1 MSMNVREPLP
11 QHLDPPGAASLLAN
25 LGFIAC
31 SDLPDRPGPAYLL
44 VAFRPEPTL
53 RHYDPELVSYW
64 VTLAGRGAQR
74 VLTRETEL
82 PVDTEFTWGLIRI
95 VDRLKVSNEYLT
107 FGGHLAAA
115 SIQDT
120 TIAVFT
126 SPTPLLRRG
135 GHSQGWDHGAES
147 VGAFF
152 ARLQVAVDYTP
163 GLRGAARGSRSAG
176 ALRGV
181 PQRRRRPLPDEQR
194 PAVRPSRPVDAVR
207 HGGAAAAPR
216 SPDRVGARRRAPR
229 GSRGQPPLRGRPA
242 AAAPA
247 R

>member
-1 MSMNVREPLP
+1 MTMNVREQLQP
-11 QHLDPPGAASLLAN
+11 QLDPPGAASLLAN

-64 VTLAGRGAQR
+64 VTSDGRGSQR
-74 VLTRETEL
+74 ALARDTEL
-82 PVDTEFTWGLIRI
+82 PVDIEFTWGLIRI
-95 VDRLKVSNEYLT
+95 VDRLKASNEYLT

-120 TIAVFT
+120 TIAVFI

-163 GLRGAARGSRSAG
+163 GFEASLAQAGPLARYAAFLNDVVGRFRTSNALRSGHPDLWTLFDTEERRLRRDHPLDWDRGAE
-176 ALRGV
+176 L
-181 PQRRRRPLPDEQR
+181 L
-194 PAVRPSRPVDAVR
+194 
-207 HGGAAAAPR
+207 AAADLKLA
-216 SPDRVGARRRAPR
+216 
-229 GSRGQPPLRGRPA
+229 
-242 AAAPA
+242 
-247 R
+247 

>member
-1 MSMNVREPLP
+1 MNVLEPLP
-11 QHLDPPGAASLLAN
+11 PHLDPPGAASLLAN
-25 LGFIAC
+25 LGFIAY

-53 RHYDPELVSYW
+53 RHYDPERVAYW
-64 VTLAGRGAQR
+64 VTAAGRGVQR
-74 VLTRETEL
+74 VLTRDTDL
-82 PVDTEFTWGLIRI
+82 PVDSEFTWGLIRI

-135 GHSQGWDHGAES
+135 GHSQGWDHGAET

-152 ARLQVAVDYTP
+152 GRLLVAVDFIPDFEAHLAVASPLARY
-163 GLRGAARGSRSAG
+163 AAFLGDVVGRYRTSW
-176 ALRGV
+176 ALRSGH
-181 PQRRRRPLPDEQR
+181 PELWLLLEAEERRLQRDH
-194 PAVRPSRPVDAVR
+194 PAEWSQGLALLREAELAPS
-207 HGGAAAAPR
+207 
-216 SPDRVGARRRAPR
+216 
-229 GSRGQPPLRGRPA
+229 
-242 AAAPA
+242 
-247 R
+247 

>member
-1 MSMNVREPLP
+1 MTMNVREPLP
-11 QHLDPPGAASLLAN
+11 PHLDPPGAASLLAN

-53 RHYDPELVSYW
+53 RHYDPETVTYW
-64 VTLAGRGAQR
+64 VTQAGRGTQR
-74 VLTRETEL
+74 VLARETEL
-82 PVDTEFTWGLIRI
+82 PVDCEFTWGLIRI

-163 GLRGAARGSRSAG
+163 GFEARLADAGPLVRYAAFLNDVVARFRI
-176 ALRGV
+176 
-181 PQRRRRPLPDEQR
+181 EQR
-194 PAVRPSRPVDAVR
+194 AAVRPSGPVDAVR
-207 HGGAAAAPR
+207 YGGTTAAPGSSR
-216 SPDRVGARRRAPR
+216 RVG
-229 GSRGQPPLRGRPA
+229 SR
-242 AAAPA
+242 
-247 R
+247 

>member
-1 MSMNVREPLP
+1 MTMNVREPLP
-11 QHLDPPGAASLLAN
+11 AHLDPPGAASLLAN

-64 VTLAGRGAQR
+64 VTVTGRGAQR
-74 VLTRETEL
+74 SLHRDTEL
-82 PVDTEFTWGLIRI
+82 PVDLEFTWGLIRI

-152 ARLQVAVDYTP
+152 ARLQVAVDYAP
-163 GLRGAARGSRSAG
+163 GFEERLAAAGPLVRYGAFLVDIIGRYRTSN
-176 ALRGV
+176 ALRSGH
-181 PQRRRRPLPDEQR
+181 PDLWTLFDTEERRLRRDH
-194 PAVRPSRPVDAVR
+194 PAEMAQ
-207 HGGAAAAPR
+207 GAELLEAAELK
-216 SPDRVGARRRAPR
+216 VI
-229 GSRGQPPLRGRPA
+229 
-242 AAAPA
+242 
-247 R
+247 

>member
-1 MSMNVREPLP
+1 MTTTVRDPLP
-11 QHLDPPGAASLLAN
+11 PQLDPPGAANLLAN

-44 VAFRPEPTL
+44 IAFRPEPTL

-64 VTLAGRGAQR
+64 VTADGRGVQR
-74 VLTRETEL
+74 ALTRDTEL
-82 PVDTEFTWGLIRI
+82 PVDGEFTWGLIRI
-95 VDRLKVSNEYLT
+95 VDRLKASNEYMT
-107 FGGHLAAA
+107 FGGHIAAA

-163 GLRGAARGSRSAG
+163 GFESQLAEAGPLARYAAFLNDVVGRYRTSDVLRSSHPDLWTLFDTEERRVRRDHPVDWAHGADLLEAARLSLS
-176 ALRGV
+176 
-181 PQRRRRPLPDEQR
+181 
-194 PAVRPSRPVDAVR
+194 
-207 HGGAAAAPR
+207 
-216 SPDRVGARRRAPR
+216 
-229 GSRGQPPLRGRPA
+229 
-242 AAAPA
+242 
-247 R
+247 

>member
-1 MSMNVREPLP
+1 M
-11 QHLDPPGAASLLAN
+11 
-25 LGFIAC
+25 
-31 SDLPDRPGPAYLL
+31 
-44 VAFRPEPTL
+44 
-53 RHYDPELVSYW
+53 
-64 VTLAGRGAQR
+64 
-74 VLTRETEL
+74 LTRDTEL

-152 ARLQVAVDYTP
+152 ARLQVAVDYTAGFEAQLADVGP
-163 GLRGAARGSRSAG
+163 LVRYAAFLNDVVGRYRTSN
-176 ALRGV
+176 ALRSGH
-181 PQRRRRPLPDEQR
+181 PDLWTLFDTEERRLRRDH
-194 PAVRPSRPVDAVR
+194 AVEWE
-207 HGGAAAAPR
+207 HGGELLASAA
-216 SPDRVGARRRAPR
+216 
-229 GSRGQPPLRGRPA
+229 LRLT
-242 AAAPA
+242 
-247 R
+247 

>member
-1 MSMNVREPLP
+1 MTMNMLETLP
-11 QHLDPPGAASLLAN
+11 AHLDPPGAADLLAN

-74 VLTRETEL
+74 ALNRETEL

-115 SIQDT
+115 SIEDT
-120 TIAVFT
+120 TIAIFT

-152 ARLQVAVDYTP
+152 ARLQVAVDYTSGFEAQLAEAGP
-163 GLRGAARGSRSAG
+163 LARYAAFLNDVVGRYRTSN
-176 ALRGV
+176 ALRSGH
-181 PQRRRRPLPDEQR
+181 PDLWTLFDTEERRVRRDH
-194 PAVRPSRPVDAVR
+194 PVDWE
-207 HGGAAAAPR
+207 HGSALLEAAE
-216 SPDRVGARRRAPR
+216 
-229 GSRGQPPLRGRPA
+229 LRLT
-242 AAAPA
+242 
-247 R
+247 

>member
-1 MSMNVREPLP
+1 MTMNVREPLP
-11 QHLDPPGAASLLAN
+11 PHLDPPGAASLLAN

-44 VAFRPEPTL
+44 VAFRPQPTL

-74 VLTRETEL
+74 ALTRDTEL
-82 PVDTEFTWGLIRI
+82 PVDIEFTWGLIRI

-163 GLRGAARGSRSAG
+163 GFEARLAEAGPLVRYAAFLNDVVGRFRTSN
-176 ALRGV
+176 ALRSGH
-181 PQRRRRPLPDEQR
+181 PDLWTLFDTEERRLRRDH
-194 PAVRPSRPVDAVR
+194 AVEWDHGAELLDA
-207 HGGAAAAPR
+207 AE
-216 SPDRVGARRRAPR
+216 
-229 GSRGQPPLRGRPA
+229 LRLA
-242 AAAPA
+242 
-247 R
+247 